1 MSSEHARE
9 ISEHALELS
18 EHARDVMEDFLRGA
32 SLPSETREHTKS
44 SSSHFLVASEMHATQ
59 RVPLP
64 EQSPC
69 LVMQPSIF
77 DAWLK
82 LQRSHS
88 IKLMSFPG
96 LEAPSAKWMD
106 TSRFFKPSFV
116 GLVPALVTPQCASPP
131 MPEPGAVS
139 LLAAKRLRLTCMM
152 KTDDQVKWEALK
164 KFKAIVLDDPDGSK
178 LGRCLVSAVR
188 FLQSEQQWECSFNDA
203 FEGKSTATLVKRSA
217 SLWRFKSWC
226 EDNRVGAIIGSSEST
241 VYRYMQFLKE
251 HGAPTTATSFLQA
264 WTFLRHQI
272 GLLGYPLE
280 DILSSRVRGA
290 ARAMLSEKRV
300 LQQAAPLSVKMI
312 VALENVANFAPYPH
326 WRIIAGHFLLCLG
339 SCSRFGDSI
348 HLHKLE
354 VTFHESLE
362 LVEAESKS
370 FKTGLTEERKKSLL
384 PLLSL
389 GRFLGRQAWRGRR
402 LSWVWIH
409 HCRLIRRSATR
420 RRMTTGEAYLY
431 LHEFLLSSGFK
442 ADTLDGVGCHS
453 LKVTLL
459 SWASKG
465 NYLPVADRLLLG
477 HHLSRDSQS
486 AVTYARDE
494 LTRLQ
499 TTVHKM
505 FYDVRHHVF
514 KPDASRAERPAM
526 NIAGEETHQGE
537 ESEDD
542 IVEGD
547 IGRTPASTGVSTNW
561 NGVTLDVLKRLR
573 IHLHSGVVHVIS
585 EADCH
590 RFKCGRKHT
599 QNFDEIPADT
609 NYADLPACKQC
620 RP

>member
-1 MSSEHARE
+1 MDSFDPFDLEEAHSVTSEHARE
-9 ISEHALELS
+9 ISEDALASS
-18 EHARDVMEDFLRGA
+18 EHARD
-32 SLPSETREHTKS
+32 EHTNS
-44 SSSHFLVASEMHATQ
+44 SSSHTLVASEMHAILREYHCQ
-59 RVPLP
+59 NNLHAW
-64 EQSPC
+64 
-69 LVMQPSIF
+69 MQPSIF

-88 IKLMSFPG
+88 IKPLSFPG

-106 TSRFFKPSFV
+106 TSRFFKPPFV
-116 GLVPALVTPQCASPP
+116 GLVPALVTPQCTSPP

-139 LLAAKRLRLTCMM
+139 LLAAKRLRLTCLM

-226 EDNRVGAIIGSSEST
+226 EDNRMGAIISSSEST

-264 WTFLRHQI
+264 WTFLHHQI

-290 ARAMLSEKRV
+290 ARAMMSEKRV

-326 WRIIAGHFLLCLG
+326 RRIIAGHFLLCMG
-339 SCSRFGDSI
+339 SSRFGDSI

-389 GRFLGRQAWRGRR
+389 GRFLGGQAWA
-402 LSWVWIH
+402 SKWIEE
-409 HCRLIRRSATR
+409 RQKAQLGLDPSLPAYSEISNTWLD

-442 ADTLDGVGCHS
+442 ADTLDGIGCH
-453 LKVTLL
+453 TPEGRH
-459 SWASKG
+459 SW
-465 NYLPVADRLLLG
+465 YLPG
-477 HHLSRDSQS
+477 SRRSS
-486 AVTYARDE
+486 
-494 LTRLQ
+494 
-499 TTVHKM
+499 
-505 FYDVRHHVF
+505 
-514 KPDASRAERPAM
+514 
-526 NIAGEETHQGE
+526 GC
-537 ESEDD
+537 
-542 IVEGD
+542 
-547 IGRTPASTGVSTNW
+547 VS
-561 NGVTLDVLKRLR
+561 
-573 IHLHSGVVHVIS
+573 S
-585 EADCH
+585 
-590 RFKCGRKHT
+590 HT
-599 QNFDEIPADT
+599 
-609 NYADLPACKQC
+609 
-620 RP
+620 